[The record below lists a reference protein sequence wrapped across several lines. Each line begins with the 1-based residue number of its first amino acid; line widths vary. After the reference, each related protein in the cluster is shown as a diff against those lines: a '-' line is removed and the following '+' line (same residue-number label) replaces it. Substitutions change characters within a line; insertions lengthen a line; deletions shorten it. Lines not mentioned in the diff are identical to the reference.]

1 MKSVFNTAL
10 EELEG
15 DFLTSS
21 KIMSDFSLKNIISAE
36 KLDME

>member
-10 EELEG
+10 EELES

-21 KIMSDFSLKNIISAE
+21 KIMSYFSLKNIISAE
-36 KLDME
+36 KSDME